1 MQFYLEP
8 PYFLLVAG
16 LFIGITSGVAF
27 EATLKELVQEWYRQ
41 RSSRTL
47 ATMQGSHLQ
56 VPYFGISA
64 GIALFLGSGLEIFG
78 FSRFL
83 SYAVA
88 LPLTVLTAWLV
99 WSQLGKILVQ
109 LERGGSKAIDLDSI
123 G

>member
-16 LFIGITSGVAF
+16 LFIGVTSGVAF

-41 RSSRTL
+41 RSSHTL

-56 VPYFGISA
+56 VPYLGIA
-64 GIALFLGSGLEIFG
+64 IGIALFLGSGLEIFG